1 MHRGGERASCGASSV
16 SGERRG
22 RAGRAGCSEPRLL
35 TGSREAA
42 PPDTARPGGQADQS
56 SRSSASFPKRRGAT
70 RQARGGLIRS
80 GNALSVNGSEWRLGR
95 ELQPSGVLQS
105 WLRTLTSSAP
115 SARSARVTS
124 EHRQRESTAHHFP
137 LFCTWVECLSFYSK
151 GKEVYPWRSSG

>member
-105 WLRTLTSSAP
+105 WLHSPPQLHRPGQHELLVNTVNEK
-115 SARSARVTS
+115 ARPIIS
-124 EHRQRESTAHHFP
+124 
-137 LFCTWVECLSFYSK
+137 LYSVL
-151 GKEVYPWRSSG
+151 G